1 MGGWDSVV
9 PAPLWVSIWDHVR
22 ATWLGAGHVDL
33 VGGDRDP
40 TGQQL
45 LQLHPQ
51 DIAVLLWGG
60 GDTRDSHPH
69 PAGGHRGGDGSV
81 TLNRTWQ
88 PL

>member
-9 PAPLWVSIWDHVR
+9 PAPLWVSIWDRVR

-51 DIAVLLWGG
+51 DVAVLLWGG
-60 GDTRDSHPH
+60 TR
-69 PAGGHRGGDGSV
+69 GTV
-81 TLNRTWQ
+81 TPIPPEGTAEGTAAS
-88 PL
+88 P